1 MMTTRTWAFSNSSKD
16 SSSLSQTSLLRELT
30 GGLLMV
36 AIPMLFAICVGHTGW
51 AGFSAMILYLTGLL
65 AQFCFLAERQRPCLG
80 LRAAPREGAEGQL
93 LVRALSPVYCT
104 GIFWAAK
111 RLL

>member
-1 MMTTRTWAFSNSSKD
+1 
-16 SSSLSQTSLLRELT
+16 
-30 GGLLMV
+30 
-36 AIPMLFAICVGHTGW
+36 
-51 AGFSAMILYLTGLL
+51 MILYLTGLL

-80 LRAAPREGAEGQL
+80 LQAAPLEGAGGQL

-111 RLL
+111 RLLSLYTLSDG